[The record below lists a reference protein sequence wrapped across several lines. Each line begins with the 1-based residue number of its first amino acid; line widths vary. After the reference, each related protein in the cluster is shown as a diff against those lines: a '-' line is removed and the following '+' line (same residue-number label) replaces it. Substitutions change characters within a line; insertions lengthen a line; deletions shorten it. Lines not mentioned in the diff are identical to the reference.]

1 MAVGFKSTKTTL
13 LAAQIIGAGYVVYA
27 LFNIG
32 MNGLLLSLALGLI
45 VMGMQDSFELAVAAA
60 ILTGI
65 IYRILPFNRRET
77 FVDASKKPIN
87 ATMSKLANGKVAKTL
102 EEGYQTWSPADV
114 VDRLA
119 GMNAAKKLNTPPV
132 GWDGRYAG
140 GMTGGP
146 VGVLASDFAE
156 GFANPNADTDASG
169 TNGSS
174 SGSGSQNSPSST
186 PAAAAETGKDA
197 TPPPPAPPAKKTTS
211 GFASSSDGLF
221 KLGEIPSDL
230 GGGAHIDAGSTI
242 LSAIQNLKPDQLVN
256 MTEDTRKLLD
266 TQKSLLGMLET
277 MKPMIQDG
285 SQLLQSFNTMFGKN
299 GSPGGAL

>member
-13 LAAQIIGAGYVVYA
+13 MASQIIGAGYVVYA

-32 MNGLLLSLALGLI
+32 MTGLLFSLALGLI
-45 VMGMQDSFELAVAAA
+45 VMGMQDSFELAVAVA

-65 IYRILPFNRRET
+65 IYKVLPFRRKEGFT
-77 FVDASKKPIN
+77 NNTKMNAPAIN
-87 ATMSKLANGKVAKTL
+87 AATMNKLANGEAAKTL

-119 GMNAAKKLNTPPV
+119 GMKAAKKLNTAPV
-132 GWDGRYAG
+132 GWDGRYAPG
-140 GMTGGP
+140 AAGGP

-156 GFANPNADTDASG
+156 GFANPNADTDATG

-197 TPPPPAPPAKKTTS
+197 TPPPPATAAKKTTS
-211 GFASSSDGLF
+211 GFAGSSDGLF

-242 LSAIQNLKPDQLVN
+242 LSAIQNLKPDQLQN

-299 GSPGGAL
+299 GQ

>member
-1 MAVGFKSTKTTL
+1 MAS
-13 LAAQIIGAGYVVYA
+13 QIIGAGYVLYA

-32 MNGLLLSLALGLI
+32 MTGLLFSLALGLI
-45 VMGMQDSFELAVAAA
+45 VLGMQDSFELAVAAA

-65 IYRILPFNRRET
+65 LYQMIPFRRREGFMT
-77 FVDASKKPIN
+77 KPVASSNGN
-87 ATMSKLANGKVAKTL
+87 AKMMEKLANGEVAKTL

-119 GMNAAKKLNTPPV
+119 GMRAAKKLNTPPV
-132 GWDGRYAG
+132 GYDGRYAAG
-140 GMTGGP
+140 VTGGP

-156 GFANPNADTDASG
+156 GFANPNADTDATG
-169 TNGSS
+169 TNESS

-186 PAAAAETGKDA
+186 PAAASETGKDA
-197 TPPPPAPPAKKTTS
+197 TPPPPAAAAKKTTS
-211 GFASSSDGLF
+211 GFAGSSDGLF
-221 KLGEIPSDL
+221 KLGEIPSDI
-230 GGGAHIDAGSTI
+230 GGGSYIDAGSTI
-242 LSAIQNLKPDQLVN
+242 LSAIQNLKPDQLQN
-256 MTEDTRKLLD
+256 MTDDTRKLLD

-299 GSPGGAL
+299 GQ